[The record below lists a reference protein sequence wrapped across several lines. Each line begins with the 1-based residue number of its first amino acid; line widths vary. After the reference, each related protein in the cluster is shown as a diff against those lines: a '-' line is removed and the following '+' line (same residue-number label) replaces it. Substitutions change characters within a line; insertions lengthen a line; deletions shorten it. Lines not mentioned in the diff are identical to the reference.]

1 MVDTKTKAQLSL
13 TAVPV
18 FVAVVSG
25 LVGIPGMIDDLGMWQ
40 EWIVTAREVIPWQLA
55 MTLSAG
61 SLVVAILPWVPWNRV
76 WNRRRVMNTAKVPV
90 ESTKNAEED
99 VSGILPITRY
109 ERETQEFRL
118 LEEEAAFVLEY
129 LEGVEIYEN
138 DRPFLLEARVYA
150 LEDNLK
156 SLGVSFPKDDLDAM
170 TRLLGLIKSGNLDE
184 ARKEFLWYPF

>member
-1 MVDTKTKAQLSL
+1 MVDKKTKAQLSL
-13 TAVPV
+13 TTVSV
-18 FVAVVSG
+18 FVAVASG
-25 LVGIPGMIDDLGMWQ
+25 LVGIPGMTDDLAAWQ

-99 VSGILPITRY
+99 VNGIPPITRY

-138 DRPFLLEARVYA
+138 DRPSLLEARVYA

-170 TRLLGLIKSGNLDE
+170 ARLLGLIKNGNLDE
-184 ARKEFLWYPF
+184 ARKEFLW